1 MKAELREDPDYKLW
15 VMFNQTR
22 NAIVTARERELAE
35 FGVSKLE
42 SFILFVVKTMGD
54 GATAAEI
61 SRIVFRQP
69 HTVSEFLSRMEKKG
83 LITKS
88 RNPKNKSMVRLRLTP
103 KGNALYR
110 KTSKRETIHQIFSGL
125 SQEEREKLE
134 HCLETVQV
142 KALEAIGVTRAAY
155 FPSLDTL

>member
-35 FGVSKLE
+35 FGTSKLE

-54 GATAAEI
+54 EATPAEI

-83 LITKS
+83 LVAKS
-88 RNPKNKSMVRLRLTP
+88 RNPKNKSMIRLRLTP

-110 KTSKRETIHQIFSGL
+110 KTVKRESIHGIFSQL
-125 SQEEREKLE
+125 SVDDRQILE
-134 HCLETVQV
+134 HCLEIVQF
-142 KALEAIGVTRAAY
+142 KALEAIGVERAAY
-155 FPSLDTL
+155 FPSLDSL

>member
-42 SFILFVVKTMGD
+42 SYILFVIKAMGD
-54 GATAAEI
+54 DATPAEI

-83 LITKS
+83 FITKS
-88 RNPKNKSMVRLRLTP
+88 RNPKNKSMIRLRLTP

-110 KTSKRETIHQIFSGL
+110 KTSKRDSIHEIFSEL
-125 SQEEREKLE
+125 SHEDREKLA
-134 HCLETVQV
+134 HCLEIVQG
-142 KALEAIGVTRAAY
+142 KALEAIGVKRAAY
-155 FPSLDTL
+155 FPSLDSL